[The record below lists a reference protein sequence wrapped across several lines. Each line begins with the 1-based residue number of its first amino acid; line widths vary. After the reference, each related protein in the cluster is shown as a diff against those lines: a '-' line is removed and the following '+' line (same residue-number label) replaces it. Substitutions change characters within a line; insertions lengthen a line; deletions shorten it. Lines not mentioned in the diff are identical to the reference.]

1 MTHRPTPT
9 APAASTAPGEPGGP
23 ATATERAVTTAMTA
37 MTATTAK
44 AAATASAATTVP
56 TANTPDRAKAL
67 PAARAEGPDPSGRF
81 LARAAGITAAL
92 TVAGSVLGLVRD
104 QVLAHFFGAGQ
115 ETDAFLVAWTLP
127 EFAST
132 LLIEDGTALVLVPAF
147 SLALALRAANGGG
160 EPDPVRALVRATL
173 PKFCAILSLVA
184 LLLVAGAPWIVE
196 SLAPGLPRRQ
206 LAVDCTRLTATCALS
221 FGLAGYCGAA
231 LRVHRRYL
239 SPASIYVAY
248 NTGIIAAM
256 ALVGAWAGWGVRA
269 AALGVA
275 LGGGLMVLVQA
286 PFLVRELRARRVIG
300 GANGDAPR
308 ARTRLFDPALLGP
321 VLCFALFRQSQVLV
335 ERWFGSELAPG
346 AISHLNYAQK
356 VAQVPMVM
364 SLMLATVTFPVVS
377 KALAEGR
384 VEDAR
389 RRVERDLSLAGCVVL
404 LGAAAVIAC
413 AGQIVELLFQRG
425 AFTATDTAA
434 TAAVMRVYALG
445 LLGHTLVGAL
455 IRSYFS
461 AARRTWYP
469 AAAMLAGLTVTALG
483 GALLTPRHG
492 VLGLAAANALGIS
505 TTAALM
511 LAGPLRRSL
520 PLRTGAVTRD
530 LAGLVLAAALG
541 CLAAHLAAARLTAP
555 AAGLTAGTLA
565 LLTVSLG
572 TALAL
577 RLPAAEVL
585 RQTVAHRFASRRA
598 GRSGRTSGGRSGRTS
613 RAGEPARD
621 AHAPAS
627 PSAPESP
634 ATDAS
639 TPAPRTRKRRDAR

>member
-1 MTHRPTPT
+1 MTDRTP
-9 APAASTAPGEPGGP
+9 TAPGEPTARTGHATPPASTAGTATTM
-23 ATATERAVTTAMTA
+23 ATATATHATHAMPATRPAPAV
-37 MTATTAK
+37 
-44 AAATASAATTVP
+44 P
-56 TANTPDRAKAL
+56 PKAL
-67 PAARAEGPDPSGRF
+67 PAPRSEGRDPSGRF

-104 QVLAHFFGAGQ
+104 QALAHFFGAGQ

-147 SLALALRAANGGG
+147 SLALALRATSGAG

-173 PKFCAILSLVA
+173 PRFCAILSLVA

-196 SLAPGLPRRQ
+196 FLAPGLPRRQ
-206 LAVDCTRLTATCALS
+206 LAIDCTRLTATCALS

-300 GANGDAPR
+300 GASGDAPP

-364 SLMLATVTFPVVS
+364 SLMLATVTFPVVA

-384 VEDAR
+384 AEDAR

-404 LGAAAVIAC
+404 LGAAVVIAC

-461 AARRTWYP
+461 AARKTWYP
-469 AAAMLAGLTVTALG
+469 AAAMLAGLGVTALG
-483 GALLTPRHG
+483 AALLAPAHG

-520 PLRTGAVTRD
+520 PLRTGAVARD

-541 CLAAHLAAARLTAP
+541 CLAAHLAAARLASP
-555 AAGLTAGTLA
+555 AAGLAAGTLA
-565 LLTVSLG
+565 LLAVSLG
-572 TALAL
+572 TALSL

-585 RQTVAHRFASRRA
+585 RQTLANQTLAKRTGRKGRARKTGTRASGTRA
-598 GRSGRTSGGRSGRTS
+598 SGTRASGT
-613 RAGEPARD
+613 AG
-621 AHAPAS
+621 APAS
-627 PSAPESP
+627 G
-634 ATDAS
+634 
-639 TPAPRTRKRRDAR
+639 TPGAPRSRPPGAPSTRASDAPPPD